1 MSGVDIESFEFW
13 FPVAAKES
21 ILEQAKLEIIHEQ
34 AIAKCRACKHEF
46 ELTKLYEQ
54 CPNCNS
60 FKKDI
65 LKGKDMFVE
74 SIVFN

>member
-13 FPVAAKES
+13 FPIAAKES

-34 AIAKCRACKHEF
+34 SIAKCRACKREF

-54 CPNCNS
+54 CPNCRS
-60 FKKDI
+60 LKKDI